1 MEPILDIAL
10 PPNSPICHILYISCL
25 SSLLTQ
31 SFTLVQLSLRRYSQ
45 KIRTIE
51 LDGKTIKLQI
61 WDTAGQERYRAIT
74 TAYYRDAVGA
84 LIVYDITKEESY
96 NNVVRWVKD
105 VRNNTN
111 NRDISIIL
119 GSNDSASLS

>member
-1 MEPILDIAL
+1 MK
-10 PPNSPICHILYISCL
+10 
-25 SSLLTQ
+25 TQ
-31 SFTLVQLSLRRYSQ
+31 V
-45 KIRTIE
+45 
-51 LDGKTIKLQI
+51 

-119 GSNDSASLS
+119 GSNDDLVSLS

>member
-1 MEPILDIAL
+1 MK
-10 PPNSPICHILYISCL
+10 
-25 SSLLTQ
+25 TQ
-31 SFTLVQLSLRRYSQ
+31 V
-45 KIRTIE
+45 
-51 LDGKTIKLQI
+51 

-105 VRNNTN
+105 VRINTN

-119 GSNDSASLS
+119 GSNDDLVSLS